1 MRATIF
7 EAPGQVSVT
16 DKPLPEPGPGELR
29 VRMAAASLC
38 ASDVRVYRGEKYAK
52 PGVTPGHEIAGVVDA
67 VGEGVSGINQGDR
80 VVICPMVVCGK
91 CRFCIVGRQNRCV
104 ERVTMGYDLDGGFAE
119 YLLVPERIVRTG
131 HVLQVPKTTPLEL
144 AALTEPAAC
153 TLSSLDL
160 CGVVAGSS
168 LMVLGAGPMGLLHL
182 MMGRAAGASPIIIS
196 EPVAERRDIA
206 KRWGADLVLDP
217 AEDNVPAAVKD
228 ATSGYGADAVV
239 LTVGIHDAV
248 GPAIDLVRKQGVIN
262 MFAGFPPNKTVP
274 FDPNVIH
281 YNEINLTGS
290 QNATTDQYRRT
301 LGMLEHVPHINE
313 LVTNRYDIEH
323 GPEAYSSRVSMSG
336 LKSLVAFAGVDQER

>member
-7 EAPGQVSVT
+7 EGPGQVSVVE
-16 DKPLPEPGPGELR
+16 KPKPAPGHGELR

-52 PGVTPGHEIAGVVDA
+52 PGVTPGHEIAGIVDA
-67 VGEGVSGINQGDR
+67 IGEGVDGITEGQR

-91 CRFCIVGRQNRCV
+91 CRFCIVGRQNRC
-104 ERVTMGYDLDGGFAE
+104 EKRKTMGYDLDGGFAE
-119 YLLVPERIVRTG
+119 YLLVPAEIVRTG
-131 HVLQVPKTTPLEL
+131 HVLTVPNTLPLDI

-160 CGVVAGSS
+160 MGIAAGSS
-168 LMVLGAGPMGLLHL
+168 LMVIGAGPMGLLHL
-182 MMGRAAGASPIIIS
+182 LMGRAAGASPIIIS
-196 EPVAERRDIA
+196 EPVAERREIA

-217 AEDNVPAAVKD
+217 TTTDLVAAVKD
-228 ATSGYGADAVV
+228 ATGGYGADAVA
-239 LTVGIHDAV
+239 LTVGVHDAV
-248 GPAIDLVRKQGVIN
+248 VPAIGLVRNQGTIN
-262 MFAGFPPNKTVP
+262 LFAGFPPKQTVP

-281 YNEINLTGS
+281 YGEINLTGS

-301 LGMLEHVPHINE
+301 LGMLEHVPHIDE
-313 LVTNRYDIEH
+313 VVTNRYDIEH

-336 LKSLVAFAGVDQER
+336 LKSLVAFAGVE